1 LPETIVFFVVLLH
14 CVPQVRGAIDARLIA
29 GEFSVRLFHPARREE
44 TNARIEMKRTKYVI
58 AAAALGLFVC
68 ATTKAKEIQFTTL
81 PEVVRTTVFHHY
93 HFTAPEKVVR
103 VVEAPDNIYE
113 VTVLTNEGQQ
123 IVYVNAEGTIVE
135 RPSGV
140 VETSGGSES
149 GEVTVTLDEVQS
161 AGERYEFAQDQGP
174 DAIFIDHQ
182 TNKRVIVKG
191 GAGRS
196 RGGVR
201 TKEESRTGVQTDERT
216 TEKNRTDVRT
226 DEQNKG
232 GTRTEERDQR
242 SGNMREK
249 TDQGNADQDQKN
261 MREERRNAD
270 QGEKNMREGQKT
282 QNRSTQSEQRDQG
295 NRESAAPGNEQKDK
309 NASERGTNGEQQGQ
323 KQQRETTRTPGEQ
336 QNQEKSNGKAKASPT
351 P

>member
-1 LPETIVFFVVLLH
+1 
-14 CVPQVRGAIDARLIA
+14 
-29 GEFSVRLFHPARREE
+29 
-44 TNARIEMKRTKYVI
+44 MKRTKYVI
-58 AAAALGLFVC
+58 AAAALGLFLC

-103 VVEAPDNIYE
+103 VVEEPDNIYE
-113 VTVLTNEGQQ
+113 ITVLTNEGQQ
-123 IVYVNAEGTIVE
+123 IIFVNAEGAIVE

-140 VETSGGSES
+140 VETTGGSES

-161 AGERYEFAQDQGP
+161 AGERYEFVQDQGP

-182 TNKRVIVKG
+182 TNKRVIVRG
-191 GAGRS
+191 GAGKT

-201 TKEESRTGVQTDERT
+201 MKEGSQTGVQTDERT
-216 TEKNRTDVRT
+216 TEKNKTDVRT
-226 DEQNKG
+226 NEQNKG
-232 GTRTEERDQR
+232 GVRTEERDQQ

-261 MREERRNAD
+261 MREEQRSGD
-270 QGEKNMREGQKT
+270 QGEKNMREDEKT
-282 QNRSTQSEQRDQG
+282 QNRSTQGEQRDQG
-295 NRESAAPGNEQKDK
+295 KRESASPGNGQQEK
-309 NASERGTNGEQQGQ
+309 NASQRSTNGEQPGQ
-323 KQQRETTRTPGEQ
+323 KQQRETSRTPGEK
-336 QNQEKSNGKAKASPT
+336 QNQEKSQGKAKASPT